1 MTISV
6 SIEDGF
12 VLSFD
17 LYGDRGEYLTTGLA
31 FNSIE
36 PSANYEISEE
46 MLEASKE
53 LSELPNYL
61 MALIFGSLM

>member
-17 LYGDRGEYLTTGLA
+17 LYGVRGEYLSTGLIV
-31 FNSIE
+31 NSVE
-36 PSANYEISEE
+36 PSPNYEISEE
-46 MLEASKE
+46 MLEASKD